1 MNTATAL
8 GGPSELERGKRDQ
21 ATFNLCATHQINNSS
36 TNFLPT
42 HNCKH
47 GAASCHAYTIPG
59 GSIIDTASLTGLHP
73 QNRHHRQQ
81 LSGSHAFGAGRKRGY
96 TEISELDEE
105 SYARKHLASEASVY
119 FRRKS
124 KYPRSFLW
132 RVLDDRRLL
141 EVQCVDL
148 VHERDDLQREGSLT
162 FHIELPTEIVRRG
175 VAFADPE
182 ETDALE
188 VFVLTTGNDLYT
200 ITLKADLLARTV
212 RLPNSTHRR
221 RSRSTRQ
228 APLAS
233 ATHIA

>member
-1 MNTATAL
+1 MARPAVTPTLYQEVQLSTLPASPASILKIDTT
-8 GGPSELERGKRDQ
+8 G
-21 ATFNLCATHQINNSS
+21 NNSQAV
-36 TNFLPT
+36 TL
-42 HNCKH
+42 
-47 GAASCHAYTIPG
+47 
-59 GSIIDTASLTGLHP
+59 
-73 QNRHHRQQ
+73 
-81 LSGSHAFGAGRKRGY
+81 FGAGRKRGY

-200 ITLKADLLARTV
+200 ITLKADLLARDS
-212 RLPNSTHRR
+212 PPSEFDPSTAVKKY
-221 RSRSTRQ
+221 SPS
-228 APLAS
+228 S
-233 ATHIA
+233 FG